1 MSADASDWPLFS
13 ALGERSLGSTL
24 FGDPRV
30 RRGEL
35 EFARLRAA
43 HPLARRARAALAANG
58 EQVPDEA
65 LLYARRCLYQ
75 RHEGTLLVTEVFLP
89 SVLKLERNNVK

>member
-1 MSADASDWPLFS
+1 
-13 ALGERSLGSTL
+13 
-24 FGDPRV
+24 
-30 RRGEL
+30 
-35 EFARLRAA
+35 
-43 HPLARRARAALAANG
+43 LARRARAALAANG